1 MNVGKALPPDF
12 DVGALELTG
21 TPDSGVT
28 L

>member
-1 MNVGKALPPDF
+1 MNEGKALPPDF
-12 DVGALELTG
+12 DVGELELTG